1 MTDVVV
7 VESPAKAKTINRYL
21 GGGYTVLASL
31 GHVRDLPPKDGS
43 VRPDQ
48 DFAMDWESDS
58 RGEKQ
63 VGAIAK
69 ALKGASTLYL
79 ATDPDREGEAIS
91 WHVKAML
98 DDKKALKGVKVRR
111 ITFNEITRSAIRAAI
126 AAPRDLDQPLI
137 EAYLARRAL
146 DYLVG
151 FTLSPVLWRKLPGSR
166 SAGRV
171 QSVALRLIC
180 EREAEIEVFKARE
193 YWTVEAVFITPSG
206 APFTARLTH
215 LNGKRLEQF
224 DLNNETLALAAKAA
238 VEAGTFTVG
247 SVEKKRVKRN
257 PPPPFTTSTLQQ
269 EASRKLGF
277 GAQQTMRTA
286 QQLYEGIDID
296 GETVGLISY
305 MRTDGVQM
313 AQEAVLAIRDHVK
326 HEYGPDYV
334 PAAPREYQ
342 TKVKNAQE
350 AHEAIR
356 PTDVARTPDAVA
368 SGLSHDQRRL
378 YELIWKR
385 AVASQMQSAE
395 LDQVSVEVTDG
406 KGQKLRATGSIVA
419 FDGFLKL
426 YREDTDEDAPGATA
440 DEDNRMLPPMAER
453 DPLKRGDVNALQHFT
468 QPPPR
473 YSEASLVKKL
483 EELGIGRPSTYA
495 SILTVLQDRK
505 YVRLD
510 KRRFIPEDRGR
521 LVTAFLVSF
530 FEHYVDTGF
539 TASMEEKLD
548 DIADGNAEWRTMLR
562 DFWAEFSHAIDQT
575 KDLKIS
581 DVIAALD
588 QDLGPHF
595 FPARE
600 DGSDPRQCTACG
612 TGRLGLKLGRYGS
625 FIGCSNYPACQYT
638 RRLAIESGD
647 DASDTLK
654 EGMRVLGVHPET
666 SEEIT
671 VRRGP
676 YGLYVQQGEATED
689 KKAKPRRTSLP
700 RGMDGG
706 QVTLEQGLGLLSLP
720 RVVGVHPETRE
731 NIEAG
736 IGRFG
741 PYVRM
746 GSVFGSLDRDD
757 DVLAVGLN
765 RAVDLLAKKMAS
777 VRTLGTHP
785 GDKELVSVRK
795 GRFGPYV
802 QHGKTVANL
811 PRGVVM
817 DDVTL
822 DEAVALLAE
831 KGKQLR
837 PRGAGGRR
845 GKAAAAPRA
854 AAGAGPARGVAS
866 GAARAA
872 ASAAPRGATS
882 DGAAKPTGAKRK
894 AAAKAAAPAP
904 RAKAKAKA
912 PAKAKAK
919 AKAAKPATRRKAA
932 ATRVAAPSKSAAKP
946 AAAKKSTAAKKATGK
961 APGRRR
967 AAG

>member
-1 MTDVVV
+1 MSDVVV

-43 VRPDQ
+43 VRPEQ
-48 DFAMDWESDS
+48 DFAMDWQSDA

-98 DDKKALKGVKVRR
+98 TDKKALKGVNVRR
-111 ITFNEITRSAIRAAI
+111 ISFNEITRTAVRYAI
-126 AAPRDLDQPLI
+126 AHPRDLDQPLI

-180 EREAEIEVFKARE
+180 DREAEIEAFRARE
-193 YWTVEAVFITPSG
+193 YWTVEADFLTPAN

-215 LNGKRLEQF
+215 FEGKRLEQF
-224 DLNNETLALAAKAA
+224 DLSNEQLAMRAKAA
-238 VEAGTFTVG
+238 VEAGRFTVG

-277 GAQQTMRTA
+277 GAQQTMRLA
-286 QQLYEGIDID
+286 QQLYEGVDIG
-296 GETVGLISY
+296 GETTGFITY

-313 AQEAVLAIRDHVK
+313 AGEAVAAIRDHVLGA
-326 HEYGPDYV
+326 YGPDYV
-334 PAAPREYQ
+334 PGAPREYQ
-342 TKVKNAQE
+342 SRIKNAQE

-356 PTDVARTPDAVA
+356 PTDVARTPDSVA
-368 SGLSHDQRRL
+368 GYLNPDQRRL
-378 YELIWKR
+378 YELVWKR

-395 LDQVSVEVTDG
+395 LDQVSVEITDG
-406 KGQKLRATGSIVA
+406 KGLRLRATGSVVA

-426 YREDTDEDAPGATA
+426 YREDQDDAAEEDDG
-440 DEDNRMLPPMAER
+440 RMLPPMAER
-453 DPLKRGDVNALQHFT
+453 DPLKLGTVNALQHFT

-473 YSEASLVKKL
+473 YSEASLVKKM

-495 SILTVLQDRK
+495 SILSVLQDRK
-505 YVRLD
+505 YVRQE

-539 TASMEEKLD
+539 TAHMEEQLD
-548 DIADGNAEWRTMLR
+548 DISAGQADWRAMMR
-562 DFWAEFSHAIDQT
+562 AFWEGFSHAVDQT

-588 QDLGPHF
+588 EDLGPHF
-595 FPARE
+595 FPPRE
-600 DGSDPRQCTACG
+600 DGTDPRACQACG

-625 FIGCSNYPACQYT
+625 FIGCSNYPNCQYT
-638 RRLAIESGD
+638 RRLAIETGD
-647 DASDTLK
+647 DQGETLK
-654 EGMRVLGVHPET
+654 EGMRVLGPHPET
-666 SEEIT
+666 GEEIT

-676 YGLYVQQGEATED
+676 YGLYVQQGENGED
-689 KKAKPRRTSLP
+689 KDAKKKVKPKRTSLP
-700 RGMDGG
+700 RGMDGE
-706 QVTLEQGLGLLSLP
+706 QITLEQAIGLLSLP
-720 RVVGVHPETRE
+720 RAIGIHPETGE
-731 NIEAG
+731 TIEAG

-746 GSVFGSLDRDD
+746 GAIYGSLDRDD
-757 DVLAVGLN
+757 DVLNIGIN
-765 RAVDLLAKKMAS
+765 RGVDLIARKMAS
-777 VRTLGTHP
+777 VRTLGAHP
-785 GDKELVSVRK
+785 GDKELIAVRK

-811 PRGVVM
+811 PRGVM
-817 DDVTL
+817 MEEITL
-822 DEAVALLAE
+822 DQAVALLAE

-837 PRGAGGRR
+837 PRGAAGRR
-845 GKAAAAPRA
+845 GRGAAATR
-854 AAGAGPARGVAS
+854 
-866 GAARAA
+866 
-872 ASAAPRGATS
+872 
-882 DGAAKPTGAKRK
+882 
-894 AAAKAAAPAP
+894 AAPAAQP
-904 RAKAKAKA
+904 PADKPPAKA

-919 AKAAKPATRRKAA
+919 PAKRRVAKAKRAAPKPAAKQPAAKAPARKKAAVRGKKAA
-932 ATRVAAPSKSAAKP
+932 AA
-946 AAAKKSTAAKKATGK
+946 STPT
-961 APGRRR
+961 RRR
-967 AAG
+967 AAQ